1 MGLFSA
7 VFIIVK
13 FWSEP
18 NNLTVTLIFVVMG
31 SKTISKPEHKQIQ
44 QLLGIKWKELVK
56 LMLPWKPRQAGNS
69 YFWACEPL
77 FHNVS

>member
-13 FWSEP
+13 FWREP

-44 QLLGIKWKELVK
+44 QFLGIK
-56 LMLPWKPRQAGNS
+56 
-69 YFWACEPL
+69 
-77 FHNVS
+77 